1 MIMHELFNM
10 ASNYEDGISGF
21 FKDKVSEFMN
31 VQSRKVEES
40 APASGGTREVG
51 GGHNEGELANL
62 DKPYDETTLFLNLV
76 HSLKS
81 LLFST
86 LMPDNKENA
95 LDAQ

>member
-1 MIMHELFNM
+1 
-10 ASNYEDGISGF
+10 
-21 FKDKVSEFMN
+21 MN
-31 VQSRKVEES
+31 VQSRKIEDN

-62 DKPYDETTLFLNLV
+62 EKPYDETTLFLNLV

-86 LMPDNKENA
+86 LMPENRDNG